1 MSSAYL
7 LISHGSRDPR
17 PQLAIEKLAELVQ
30 VRLATQEAI
39 WTVNNSDRTL
49 THSIN
54 RSVQQLD
61 AEPTTL
67 SATLANNR
75 KYPLVGTAV
84 LELAPLPLY
93 EQIQQFAQQALDV
106 GCTRLQILP
115 LFLLPGVHV
124 MEDIPQE
131 VALAEASLG
140 HTIAMNLRP
149 HVGVHPGLINL
160 LANQLTK
167 VEDCAKILLAHGSR
181 RAGANEPVET
191 IAKQLGAVAAY
202 WSVSPTMEEQ
212 VEAVVRAG
220 YNQIS
225 ILPYFL
231 FAGGITDAIAQR
243 VTQLQQQF
251 PEVPLHLGEPMGATA
266 KLAELIVD
274 LINAE

>member
-49 THSIN
+49 TNSIN
-54 RSVQQLD
+54 GSLQRSD

-67 SATLANNR
+67 SATLANNS

-131 VALAEASLG
+131 VAQAKASLG
-140 HTIAMNLRP
+140 HTIVMNLRP

-160 LANQLTK
+160 LANQRATVDAK
-167 VEDCAKILLAHGSR
+167 AKILLAHGSR
-181 RAGANEPVET
+181 RVGANEPVEK

-243 VTQLQQQF
+243 VTQVQQQF
-251 PEVPLHLGEPMGATA
+251 PQVQLHLGEPIGATA

>member
-7 LISHGSRDPR
+7 LISHGSRDQR

-39 WTVNNSDRTL
+39 WKANNSDRTF

-61 AEPTTL
+61 AEPITL
-67 SATLANNR
+67 SATLASNPG
-75 KYPLVGTAV
+75 YPLVGTAV

-93 EQIQQFAQQALDV
+93 EQIQHFAYKALAA
-106 GCTRLQILP
+106 GCIKLQLIP

-131 VALAEASLG
+131 VALASASLG
-140 HTIAMNLRP
+140 HSIIMNLRP
-149 HVGVHPGLINL
+149 HVGVHPGLIHF
-160 LANQLTK
+160 LANQLAT
-167 VEDCAKILLAHGSR
+167 VEAKAKILLAHGSR
-181 RAGANEPVET
+181 RTGANEPVER

-220 YNQIS
+220 YEQIG

-251 PEVPLHLGEPMGATA
+251 PEVQLYLGEPIGATA